1 MVINAPSL
9 ANIPLLHFGEQV
21 QELYDAGVRFFHIDV
36 MDGHYVPNLC
46 FPLSVVGEL
55 KQKYPDAVAEVHLMV
70 DDPAAYV
77 QRLKNMGADYVAFH
91 YDATRFVRRTLHDI
105 HQAGMKA
112 GVILNP
118 SQPIDTLTPVAAFVD
133 YVILM
138 TVEPGFAGQK
148 FLSGS
153 MERLQELAALRK
165 KGNYGF
171 KIMVDGGVNYDV
183 AEDVVKS
190 GADMIVSNVYM
201 IFGQPDGISGACRR
215 FEETLGHIV
224 PEQ

>member
-1 MVINAPSL
+1 M
-9 ANIPLLHFGEQV
+9 
-21 QELYDAGVRFFHIDV
+21 
-36 MDGHYVPNLC
+36 
-46 FPLSVVGEL
+46 
-55 KQKYPDAVAEVHLMV
+55 
-70 DDPAAYV
+70 
-77 QRLKNMGADYVAFH
+77 
-91 YDATRFVRRTLHDI
+91 
-105 HQAGMKA
+105 
-112 GVILNP
+112 NP

-171 KIMVDGGVNYDV
+171 KIMVDGSVNYDV

-201 IFGQPDGISGACRR
+201 IFGQSDGISGACRR